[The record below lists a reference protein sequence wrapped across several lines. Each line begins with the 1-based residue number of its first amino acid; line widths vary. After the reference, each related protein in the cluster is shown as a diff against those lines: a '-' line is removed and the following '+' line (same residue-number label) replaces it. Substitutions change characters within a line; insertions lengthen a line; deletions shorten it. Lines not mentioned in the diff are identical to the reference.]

1 MISKNVSMFL
11 RGIGTFFVI
20 LAHYSQWYLTMA
32 DGNNIWQL
40 LSKTGRYGVAVF
52 FVVSGYGL
60 VFSVR
65 GGGLDTHWIYRRI
78 INVYFPYIVI
88 VGIIHLL
95 EKKQWTTSGV
105 VRYLL
110 GMDAWFVF
118 VIIIFY
124 IIFYL
129 AWKFSKHSMIWIAV
143 GVTITSVVLA
153 LTIKD
158 SVWYASN
165 ISFLVGVAAGQ
176 YDKKIGEW
184 LHEKRKMCSIVLL
197 IAFLCSGGVYT
208 FFTNRSEVIYL
219 VGKIAASAL
228 WAMLLIAVF
237 ANRDISNSIIERIG
251 TASLEIY
258 LIHIF
263 VLQVVGILNDE
274 IGVIAVLFIAT
285 VLTLV
290 LGQLI
295 HRLFIMINNVTN
307 TFHINSDMLR

>member
-11 RGIGTFFVI
+11 RGIGTFLVI
-20 LAHYSQWYLTMA
+20 LAHYSQWYLTVS
-32 DGNNIWQL
+32 DSNIIWQV
-40 LSKTGRYGVAVF
+40 LSKTGRYGVAIF
-52 FVVSGYGL
+52 FMVSGYGL
-60 VFSVR
+60 VFSALK
-65 GGGLDTHWIYRRI
+65 GLDIHWICRRI
-78 INVYFPYIVI
+78 LNVYFPYIVI
-88 VGIIHLL
+88 AGIIHLL
-95 EKKQWTTSGV
+95 EKRQWTVRGV

-124 IIFYL
+124 IIFYV
-129 AWKFSKHSMIWIAV
+129 AWKFSKHRMPWIMTCV
-143 GVTITSVVLA
+143 SVASVALA

-176 YDKKIGEW
+176 YDQKIGEW
-184 LHEKRKMCSIVLL
+184 LQEKRKVCSVTLL

-208 FFTNRSEVIYL
+208 FFADRSEVIYV

-228 WAMLLIAVF
+228 WAMFLIAVF
-237 ANRDISNSIIERIG
+237 ANRDNISNRVIEKTG
-251 TASLEIY
+251 AASLEVY
-258 LIHIF
+258 LIHVF
-263 VLQVVGILNDE
+263 VLQVLGTLNDE
-274 IGVIAVLFIAT
+274 IGAIAVLLIAT

-295 HRLFIMINNVTN
+295 HRLFRMINSATN

>member
-11 RGIGTFFVI
+11 RGIGTFLVI
-20 LAHYSQWYLTMA
+20 LAHYSQWYLTMEN
-32 DGNNIWQL
+32 GNIIWQL
-40 LSKTGRYGVAVF
+40 LSKTGRYGVAIF
-52 FVVSGYGL
+52 FAVSGYGL
-60 VFSVR
+60 VFSTKK
-65 GGGLDTHWIYRRI
+65 GLNIHWICRRI
-78 INVYFPYIVI
+78 MNVYFPYLVI

-95 EKKQWTTSGV
+95 ERKQWTFRGV
-105 VRYLL
+105 ARYLL

-129 AWKFSKHSMIWIAV
+129 AWKFSKHRMLWITV
-143 GVTITSVVLA
+143 GVSAVSVVLA

-176 YDKKIGEW
+176 YDQRIGEW
-184 LHEKRKMCSIVLL
+184 LQGKRKMCSIVLL

-208 FFTNRSEVIYL
+208 YFTDRSEAIYL

-228 WAMLLIAVF
+228 WALFLIAVF
-237 ANRDISNSIIERIG
+237 ANRDISNRAIESIG
-251 TASLEIY
+251 AASLEVY
-258 LIHIF
+258 LIHVF
-263 VLQVVGILNDE
+263 VLQVLGTMSDE
-274 IGVIAVLFIAT
+274 IGAIVVLLIAT
-285 VLTLV
+285 VLTLA

-295 HRLFIMINNVTN
+295 HRLFNMINRATS

>member
-1 MISKNVSMFL
+1 M
-11 RGIGTFFVI
+11 
-20 LAHYSQWYLTMA
+20 
-32 DGNNIWQL
+32 
-40 LSKTGRYGVAVF
+40 
-52 FVVSGYGL
+52 
-60 VFSVR
+60 
-65 GGGLDTHWIYRRI
+65 
-78 INVYFPYIVI
+78 
-88 VGIIHLL
+88 
-95 EKKQWTTSGV
+95 

-129 AWKFSKHSMIWIAV
+129 AWKFSKHSMIWITV

-176 YDKKIGEW
+176 YDKKIGEC
-184 LHEKRKMCSIVLL
+184 LREKARIYSIILV

-208 FFTNRSEVIYL
+208 FFTGRSEVIYL

-237 ANRDISNSIIERIG
+237 ANRDISNRIIEKIG

-263 VLQVVGILNDE
+263 VLQVVGTLNDE
-274 IGVIAVLFIAT
+274 IGVIAVLFFAT